1 MMQIE
6 EKGTYRISLLHLGF
20 RPFFLFGTMF
30 SVIAVSLWLWILSYG
45 GWLATSELTVFQWHA
60 HEMLYGYTLA
70 VIAGFLLTAVG
81 NWTGKRTI
89 SGFPLL
95 LLSILWLAA
104 RVMPF
109 VEHPQAMLVMASL
122 DVAFN
127 FFLAVAI
134 LIPILQVRQWK
145 HLAIWSKLVFLLTGN
160 VLFYLGLFNML
171 DNGIQMGIY
180 TGLYI
185 ILSLIMLMGRRVIP
199 FFIEKGVGEQVTI
212 KNYRWLDLSS
222 LFLML
227 AFITLEVF
235 IVIPAWA
242 TIIAAILALLHGIRL
257 YGWYA
262 KGIWKKPL
270 IWVLYLGYAWIVI
283 GFILRALS
291 GWFDVSPMLS
301 VHAFAYGGVGM
312 ITIGMMARVALGH
325 TGRDVF
331 NPPKGLRLMFIL
343 MFMGAVVRVL
353 LPTLFPDNTSTWIFV
368 SQLLWI
374 ASFAEF
380 VFIYTLMLVKPRVDG
395 KYG

>member
-6 EKGTYRISLLHLGF
+6 EKDSYRISLLHLGF

-30 SVIAVSLWLWILSYG
+30 SLIVVALWLWILSYG

-89 SGFPLL
+89 SGFFLFLL
-95 LLSILWLAA
+95 LMLWLTA
-104 RVMPF
+104 RAMPF
-109 VEHPQAMLVMASL
+109 IEYPQAMLVMASL

-127 FFLAVAI
+127 LSLAVAI

-145 HLAIWSKLVFLLTGN
+145 HLAIWSKLVFLLAGN

-185 ILSLIMLMGRRVIP
+185 VLSLIMLMGRRVIP
-199 FFIEKGVGEQVTI
+199 FFIEKGVGEPVTI

-227 AFITLEVF
+227 AFIVLEVF
-235 IVIPAWA
+235 VVMPGWA

-257 YGWYA
+257 CGWYA
-262 KGIWKKPL
+262 KGIWKKQL
-270 IWVLYLGYAWIVI
+270 IWILYLGYAWIVI
-283 GFILRALS
+283 GFALRALS
-291 GWFDVSPMLS
+291 GWFDVNPMLS
-301 VHAFAYGGVGM
+301 VHAFAYGAIGM

-331 NPPKGLRLMFIL
+331 NPPKGLTFMFIL
-343 MFMGAVVRVL
+343 MFMGGIVRVL
-353 LPTLFPDNTSTWIFV
+353 LPLFFPDKTSTWIFV
-368 SQLLWI
+368 SQLFWI
-374 ASFAEF
+374 ISFAEF
-380 VFIYTLMLVKPRVDG
+380 VFIYASMLIKPRVDG